1 MQAFKSAFQAFKAS
15 FEGHIGTK
23 TTDPLFH
30 DVTKDVYEALFEIAH
45 TIGEKGEDVGDV
57 IGNESVQ
64 ALHSKVYEAVESL
77 KKELEGEI
85 NAGKLTVGQD
95 NLYRGHVDKLECL
108 CGNLSAFIKCDMEDK
123 KEGEVEEINR
133 GEAY

>member
-1 MQAFKSAFQAFKAS
+1 MSRYAKK
-15 FEGHIGTK
+15 K
-23 TTDPLFH
+23 YL
-30 DVTKDVYEALFEIAH
+30 
-45 TIGEKGEDVGDV
+45 GEKGVDDWLMTYADMITLLICFFAVFL
-57 IGNESVQ
+57 SVSVPKEEAFEQ
-64 ALHSKVYEAVESL
+64 AQSLNRPDIAESL

-85 NAGKLTVGQD
+85 KGGKLTMGQD

-108 CGNLSAFIKCDMEDK
+108 CGNLSAFIKHDMEDK